1 MQLNSDNRSAVARFI
16 ERSRVLLGGLPIQVM
31 ENPTEEIMRDLKRG
45 KSAKLYA
52 QGKAPTRL
60 EENYLYDSRGFTL
73 GAIAAGDFRFFANP
87 IGAPGAANGF
97 AAAGFV
103 LTDLE
108 TNLDTASQV
117 PQGKN
122 FVFKQ
127 IGISFN
133 AEILTGD
140 VAQLMDAGSLRYTKQ
155 GDQYTLRHGPVRLW
169 PGGTGVEGY
178 SATTVAAT
186 TIAAAH
192 NGVASSNAAR
202 MLKVARVIRE
212 KETFSYLY
220 SVPRATRQAG
230 AAPAAWALVG
240 NCVMTV
246 WLWGGQ
252 FDTIPG

>member
-1 MQLNSDNRSAVARFI
+1 MQLNRDTKSAIAQFI
-16 ERSRVLLGGLPIQVM
+16 ERSRTLLGGQPINVI
-31 ENPTEEIMRDLKRG
+31 ENPTEEIISDLKRG
-45 KSAKLYA
+45 KGAKMYA
-52 QGKAPTRL
+52 QGRAPTRL

-73 GAIAAGDFRFFANP
+73 GAIPAGDFRFFANP

-97 AAAGFV
+97 AAVGFV

-117 PQGKN
+117 PQGKS

-133 AEILTGD
+133 AEILSGD
-140 VAQLMDAGSLRYTKQ
+140 ITQLMDAGSLRYTKQ

-169 PGGTGVEGY
+169 PGGTGAEGY
-178 SATTVAAT
+178 AAAGAGGA
-186 TIAAAH
+186 IQSAH
-192 NGVASSNAAR
+192 NGVADSRAPRA
-202 MLKVARVIRE
+202 LKVARVIKE

-230 AAPAAWALVG
+230 AAPAAWALTG
-240 NCVMTV
+240 NAVMTV

>member
-1 MQLNSDNRSAVARFI
+1 MQLTKAVLTAIAAFGQRSAA
-16 ERSRVLLGGLPIQVM
+16 LLGGQPISVF
-31 ENPTEEIMRDLKRG
+31 ENPTEEIISSLKKGRG
-45 KSAKLYA
+45 ARLYA
-52 QGKAPTRL
+52 QGRAPTRL
-60 EENYLYDSRGFTL
+60 EENYLYASRGFTL
-73 GAIAAGDFRFFANP
+73 GAIAAGDNRFFQNAQ
-87 IGAPGAANGF
+87 GQPGAADGF

-108 TNLDTASQV
+108 TNMDVGGQIA
-117 PQGKN
+117 QGKN

-127 IGISFN
+127 IGVSFN

-140 VAQLMDAGSLRYTKQ
+140 VVQLMDAGSLRYTKQ

-169 PGGTGVEGY
+169 PGGTGASGY
-178 SATTVAAT
+178 AATTVAAT

-192 NGVASSNAAR
+192 NGVADMRSSR

-212 KETFSYLY
+212 KESFAYIY
-220 SVPRATRQAG
+220 AVPRATRQAG
-230 AAPAAWALVG
+230 AAPAAWTLVG